1 MIFIALWSFINRS
14 FQILQSFQLLSRFM
28 FWFSPMVM
36 NLEIAL
42 SQVQVA
48 EMGFSRRVYAVTS
61 RDQVHICEM
70 RKAWMSSH
78 VFFEVQK

>member
-1 MIFIALWSFINRS
+1 
-14 FQILQSFQLLSRFM
+14 
-28 FWFSPMVM
+28 MVM

-70 RKAWMSSH
+70 RKA
-78 VFFEVQK
+78 